1 MGYADDLQLY
11 DHSPAAEV
19 SILASRMSSCI
30 ADVGASNRLRLN
42 PTKTELI
49 LLGSPRRV
57 MNITLGS
64 VRIDEAEI
72 PLSPLVRDLG
82 VYIDSGL
89 SLKDHVD
96 KTVRLAFFHLRQLR
110 LIRRSL
116 PQDAMHSLVRALVHS
131 RLDYCNSILAN
142 APSGLLR
149 QLQSVLRAAA
159 RLVLRLPARSQV
171 SDLMH
176 EILHWLG
183 INKRVTFKLCV
194 IGYKCQHELSPDYLS
209 SMCVSSCSIPGRA
222 SLRSSTVSTHLVP
235 RVSTKSIGM
244 RGFFYACPSIWN
256 NLPPHLRRPEL
267 SLGEFKGQLKSHLF
281 SL

>member
-1 MGYADDLQLY
+1 
-11 DHSPAAEV
+11 
-19 SILASRMSSCI
+19 MSSCI
-30 ADVGASNRLRLN
+30 ADVGAWMASNRLRLN
-42 PTKTELI
+42 PTKTVLI

-57 MNITLGS
+57 VNITLGS
-64 VRIDEAEI
+64 VRIDEVEI

-142 APSGLLR
+142 GPSGLLG

-159 RLVLRLPARSQV
+159 RPVLRLPARSQG
-171 SDLMH
+171 SDLMR
-176 EILHWLG
+176 EKLHWLD
-183 INKRVTFKLCV
+183 IKQPSNVQVVRHR
-194 IGYKCQHELSPDYLS
+194 IQ
-209 SMCVSSCSIPGRA
+209 
-222 SLRSSTVSTHLVP
+222 VSTRTLP
-235 RVSTKSIGM
+235 RLFVFDVRFIPFDSWQSV
-244 RGFFYACPSIWN
+244 PSIINRFHSSGPEGIHKILRHAWFLLRMSIHLEQSSASSETGTPEPMGQGWQ
-256 NLPPHLRRPEL
+256 LPPLPIL
-267 SLGEFKGQLKSHLF
+267 AGGQGGQRCLF
-281 SL
+281 PKI